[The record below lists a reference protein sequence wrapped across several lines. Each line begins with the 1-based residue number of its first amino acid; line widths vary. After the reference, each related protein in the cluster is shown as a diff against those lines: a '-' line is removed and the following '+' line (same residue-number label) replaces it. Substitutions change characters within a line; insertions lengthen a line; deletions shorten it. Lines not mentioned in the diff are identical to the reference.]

1 MEEKKSV
8 AIVDDEEFI
17 GLMVSKF
24 LQKEGLETTYFN
36 RMLPAKENFLSTVYD
51 YYFLDLNL
59 PDGTGF
65 DLVPLIKEKAKNA
78 KIIIISAHDGHE
90 ELSRAKAFGIHDFI
104 HKPFNK
110 QSILDTVKS

>member
-17 GLMVSKF
+17 GHMVSKF
-24 LQKEGLETTYFN
+24 LQNEGLNTTYFD
-36 RMLPAKENFLSTVYD
+36 RMLTAREDFLNKIYD

-65 DLVPLIKEKAKNA
+65 DLVPIIQEKAKNA

-90 ELSRAKAFGIHDFI
+90 ELSRAKAFGVHDFI

-110 QSILDTVKS
+110 QSILNTVKK

>member
-17 GLMVSKF
+17 GHMVSKF
-24 LQKEGLETTYFN
+24 LQNEGLNTTYFD
-36 RMLPAKENFLSTVYD
+36 RMLTAREDFLNKIYD

-65 DLVPLIKEKAKNA
+65 DLVPIIQEKAKNA
-78 KIIIISAHDGHE
+78 KIIIISAHDG
-90 ELSRAKAFGIHDFI
+90 
-104 HKPFNK
+104 
-110 QSILDTVKS
+110 

>member
-1 MEEKKSV
+1 MTERKSV

-17 GLMVSKF
+17 GHMVSKF
-24 LQKEGLETTYFN
+24 LEKEGLKTTYFD
-36 RMLPAKENFLSTVYD
+36 RMLTAKENFLSTVYD

-65 DLVPLIKEKAKNA
+65 DLVPLIQERAKDA

-90 ELSRAKAFGIHDFI
+90 ELSRARAFGVHDFI

-110 QSILDTVKS
+110 QSILNTVKR

>member
-1 MEEKKSV
+1 MKETKSV

-17 GLMVSKF
+17 GHMVSKF
-24 LQKEGLETTYFN
+24 LQNEGLTTVYFD
-36 RMLPAKENFLSTVYD
+36 RMLAAKEDFLKKTYD

-65 DLVPLIKEKAKNA
+65 DLVPIIQEKAKNA

-90 ELSRAKAFGIHDFI
+90 ELSRAKAFGVHGFI

-110 QSILDTVKS
+110 QAILNTITK